1 MDSGACVQCSCV
13 SYWSRLRTFRS
24 ILLCHLF
31 SRTMPQTK
39 HGLCIHN
46 VDVHRNVWVTQA
58 TLPKPS
64 RARDGCGV
72 RSDDPLGRLLVLI
85 FPGGHD
91 RDSCTF
97 DWFSG
102 SSHRLGRIGFLM
114 SRFLRFL
121 PLFSYGLVSSGFH
134 LFFLRTYRLDG
145 FVRSYFGLT
154 FPFFHCWKSSTASC
168 GWLAS
173 MSSAILLPTM
183 VAAEV
188 FKKPPLPPWFLR
200 SSLDL
205 LPPFPCPPS
214 YLVWS
219 TFGSGTVDSSLD
231 HVVYVLFA
239 ATPRNRHAIVL
250 RTRNRLCC
258 SPFPWGFL
266 LSYFLTC
273 FLTFFLTVLVS
284 SVRFVS
290 VQKPVSVGW
299 DDPHRWS
306 LGVFC
311 GIERK
316 GWLRFPFS
324 RIRVLSI
331 PWVGQDGNGTMDE
344 RKRRWRGVLL
354 CKVGNK
360 HQQHRGRQVEPRT
373 VEKEIQERK
382 KRMVGVNQRPT
393 PNAGAE
399 IPSSVETEGR
409 IEKMKKQECVA
420 RGSLCFRRGH
430 SPSTQEPNRGVSIA
444 WDRDPIQTPKEKCA
458 TNGNGKPR

>member
-214 YLVWS
+214 YLVCS

-250 RTRNRLCC
+250 RTRNRLCS
-258 SPFPWGFL
+258 SPSPWGFL
-266 LSYFLTC
+266 LSFYLSFYLSYC
-273 FLTFFLTVLVS
+273 LSFS
-284 SVRFVS
+284 GSVRFGSETRLCGMGRSPSMVLGGGS
-290 VQKPVSVGW
+290 WNRKEGLVTFSILSHRGHVQ
-299 DDPHRWS
+299 HH
-306 LGVFC
+306 
-311 GIERK
+311 
-316 GWLRFPFS
+316 
-324 RIRVLSI
+324 
-331 PWVGQDGNGTMDE
+331 PWVGQDDTRNDG
-344 RKRRWRGVLL
+344 RKET
-354 CKVGNK
+354 K
-360 HQQHRGRQVEPRT
+360 
-373 VEKEIQERK
+373 VEKWWMCSSDATMETNTNST
-382 KRMVGVNQRPT
+382 GV
-393 PNAGAE
+393 
-399 IPSSVETEGR
+399 
-409 IEKMKKQECVA
+409 
-420 RGSLCFRRGH
+420 
-430 SPSTQEPNRGVSIA
+430 
-444 WDRDPIQTPKEKCA
+444 DR
-458 TNGNGKPR
+458 